1 MLLSLGREIWSSQ
14 AFQNLNCD
22 QNSVRRFF
30 RVVHEI
36 HWLEYDLILEL
47 AQGQPVQ
54 GALDSCPILHLKKV
68 DSQQCIEY
76 NREGRWFRG
85 QEAGIWYREGG
96 CFLPLSCRLRE

>member
-47 AQGQPVQ
+47 AQEQSAQ
-54 GALDSCPILHLKKV
+54 GALDSCSILHMEE
-68 DSQQCIEY
+68 S
-76 NREGRWFRG
+76 G
-85 QEAGIWYREGG
+85 
-96 CFLPLSCRLRE
+96 